1 MCYEFIKALF
11 FWEIEMKQRLSKDG
25 IEMYLSRLSFLNEEA
40 LHNLTPWERKF
51 ITDVYDQILI
61 NPKLSKKQMDRIDSI
76 FERVQGEW
84 PN

>member
-1 MCYEFIKALF
+1 
-11 FWEIEMKQRLSKDG
+11 MKQRLSKDG
-25 IEMYLSRLSFLNEEA
+25 IELYLSRLSFLNEEA

>member
-1 MCYEFIKALF
+1 
-11 FWEIEMKQRLSKDG
+11 MKQRLSKDG
-25 IEMYLSRLSFLNEEA
+25 IEMYLSRLSFLHEDA

-51 ITDVYDQILI
+51 ITDVYDQILV

>member
-1 MCYEFIKALF
+1 
-11 FWEIEMKQRLSKDG
+11 MKQRLSKDG
-25 IEMYLSRLSFLNEEA
+25 IEMYLSRLSFLNGEA